1 MFVQTSAIPDPEA
14 LCVPMIY
21 VLSGNHVKNRAE
33 SRTVIGFGLTEEEV
47 EQFVR
52 EQLCEKPYVVHD
64 LNMFSGEKDHPYRL
78 TFKESGP
85 LMWFN
90 DDLIMH
96 RFLVTNSWAAD
107 AFRNIESATLKRD

>member
-1 MFVQTSAIPDPEA
+1 MFVLTSTAPSPEA
-14 LCVPMIY
+14 LFVPMIY
-21 VLSGNHVKNRAE
+21 VLSANHVKNRAE
-33 SRTVIGFGLTEEEV
+33 SRTMIGFGLTEADV

-52 EQLCEKPYVVHD
+52 EQLCEKPYIVHD
-64 LNMFSGEKDHPYRL
+64 LNMFSGDKDHPYRL
-78 TFKESGP
+78 TFKENGP

-96 RFLVTNSWAAD
+96 RLLATSSWAAD